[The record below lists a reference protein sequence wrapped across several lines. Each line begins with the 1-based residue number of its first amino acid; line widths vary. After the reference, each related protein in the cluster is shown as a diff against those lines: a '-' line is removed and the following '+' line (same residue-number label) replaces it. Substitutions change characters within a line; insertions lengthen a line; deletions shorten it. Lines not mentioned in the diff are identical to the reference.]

1 MIYRFKD
8 ELKNFVDYNN
18 FFASKKQ
25 IQLGE
30 LPIKNV
36 TQKQMKVQ
44 NYLQML
50 AENDEQQDREALKR
64 KGMLSVVPYVLDI
77 LNNLQ
82 QSDVQMQRFFKKDC
96 SEINLSEY
104 LQPNTLIHRQQETQF
119 LNPDNIFPD
128 PNYTMRIKPAH
139 QTNSLF

>member
-30 LPIKNV
+30 LPIENV

-50 AENDEQQDREALKR
+50 AENDEQQDRETLKR

-82 QSDVQMQRFFKKDC
+82 QSDV
-96 SEINLSEY
+96 
-104 LQPNTLIHRQQETQF
+104 
-119 LNPDNIFPD
+119 
-128 PNYTMRIKPAH
+128 
-139 QTNSLF
+139 